1 VEEVAVRTGSKLA
14 GLVLVAGLIVG
25 VGGVL
30 GVGGT
35 AVAGASWHSKA
46 QVDAHATGDKK
57 KKDKSS
63 KSSTKKKDKSSKSST
78 KKADASKGV
87 SVKTSSS
94 SKYGTI
100 LVTNSGMTLYML
112 TADSPTKS
120 VCTQGCPLI
129 WPPLTTKAAPK
140 AGHGVQAKHLATIAR
155 SAGVHQVT
163 YDGHP
168 LYTYS
173 GDSSP
178 GQVNG
183 EGIDAFGGHWY
194 VLSSSGK
201 PVTKSAS
208 SSKKSNGSKSSGG
221 YGGY

>member
-1 VEEVAVRTGSKLA
+1 MRIGSKLA
-14 GLVLVAGLIVG
+14 GAVLAGALAIG
-25 VGGVL
+25 VGGA
-30 GVGGT
+30 
-35 AVAGASWHSKA
+35 AVAGASSHSKA
-46 QVDAHATGDKK
+46 RLEAHSTRDKK
-57 KKDKSS
+57 KKAKP
-63 KSSTKKKDKSSKSST
+63 STATS
-78 KKADASKGV
+78 KKADASTAV
-87 SVKTSSS
+87 SVKTSAS

-100 LVTNSGMTLYML
+100 IVTNSGMTLYML

-120 VCTQGCPLI
+120 VCTEGCPLI

-140 AGHGVQAKHLATIAR
+140 AGHGVQAKHLGTIAR

-183 EGIDAFGGHWY
+183 EGIDSFGGHWY
-194 VLSSSGK
+194 VLASSGK

-208 SSKKSNGSKSSGG
+208 SSKSSSGSNSSKG
-221 YGGY
+221 YGY